1 MTIDE
6 LLKSSGIAH
15 GAGRQSVDAAP
26 DGMRR
31 VYLHAGQ
38 LYASDQGVEIVTI
51 LGSCVAVCLYDAARG
66 IGGINHYM
74 LPMDGPAASARYAN
88 HAFDLLVRQLA
99 ALGTSQSR
107 LQAKIFGGA
116 SMLREGAISEN
127 DLGARNVA
135 AARAR
140 LAQEQIPL
148 VAEDVG
154 GRHGR
159 KLLFVTSTGGAQVKQ
174 V

>member
-1 MTIDE
+1 
-6 LLKSSGIAH
+6 
-15 GAGRQSVDAAP
+15 
-26 DGMRR
+26 MRR

-38 LYASDQGVEIVTI
+38 LYASDQRVEIATI
-51 LGSCVAVCLYDAARG
+51 LGSCVAVCLYDVARG
-66 IGGINHYM
+66 IGGINHFM
-74 LPMDGPAASARYAN
+74 LPMDGATLSARYAN
-88 HAFDLLVRQLA
+88 HAFDLLVRQLV

-107 LQAKIFGGA
+107 LQAKVFGGA
-116 SMLREGAISEN
+116 SMLQEGAITEH
-127 DLGARNVA
+127 DLGARNVV

-159 KLLFVTSTGGAQVKQ
+159 KLLFITSTGGAQVKQ

>member
-1 MTIDE
+1 MTLDE
-6 LLKSSGIAH
+6 LLKNSGIAH
-15 GAGRQSVDAAP
+15 GPARKGVDVTP

-38 LYASDQGVEIVTI
+38 LYASDQRVEVVTI

-66 IGGINHYM
+66 IGGINHFM
-74 LPMDGPAASARYAN
+74 LPMDGTAVSARYAN

-99 ALGTSQSR
+99 ALGASQSR
-107 LQAKIFGGA
+107 LQAKVFGGA
-116 SMLREGAISEN
+116 SILGEGAITEN

-140 LAQEQIPL
+140 LVQERIPL
-148 VAEDVG
+148 IAEDVG
-154 GRHGR
+154 GCHGR
-159 KLLFVTSTGGAQVKQ
+159 KLLFDTSTGGAQVKQ

>member
-6 LLKSSGIAH
+6 LLKNSGIAH
-15 GAGRQSVDAAP
+15 GASRKSIDAAP
-26 DGMRR
+26 DGMKRI
-31 VYLHAGQ
+31 YLHAGQ
-38 LYASDQGVEIVTI
+38 LYASDQRVEIVTI

-66 IGGINHYM
+66 IGGINHFM
-74 LPMDGPAASARYAN
+74 LPMDGAAVSARYAN
-88 HAFDLLVRQLA
+88 HAFDLLVRQLV

-116 SMLREGAISEN
+116 SMLREGAITEN
-127 DLGARNVA
+127 DLGARNVV
-135 AARAR
+135 AARTR

-159 KLLFVTSTGGAQVKQ
+159 KLLFLTSTGGAQVKQ